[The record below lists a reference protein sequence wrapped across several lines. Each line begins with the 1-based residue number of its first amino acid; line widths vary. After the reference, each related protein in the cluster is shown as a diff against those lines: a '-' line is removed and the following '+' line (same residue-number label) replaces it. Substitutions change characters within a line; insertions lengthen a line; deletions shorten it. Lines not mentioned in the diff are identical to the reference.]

1 MTVSSTT
8 RPTLRIG
15 LLIDSFS
22 QRKWIHKIIEEIQA
36 SGIAEI
42 VALIKNEAQE
52 SSQTPG
58 RLKSYWRNR
67 NYLLYAF
74 YTKLDERRVKVDD
87 DAFATS
93 DIRPLLPDCR
103 VINVKPEMKAYSDW
117 FPEETVKEI
126 RALDLDVALAFG
138 FRILKGDAL
147 KIARHGV
154 WSFHHGDNLVNR
166 GGPAGFWEVL
176 DGIPVTGSVL
186 QILTEDL
193 DNGVVIYRSLS
204 PTADRFSVKAN
215 RNNLYWKSSAF
226 VIRKLRD
233 LAEGRSLCT
242 PDTQPYRPY
251 SNRLF
256 RLPTNAE
263 MFPRLSRLAA
273 QYVGGKFRG
282 AFSGVDQWALA
293 YRFKTSP
300 GDLNNTLYRFKDLT
314 PPKELFWADPCAVK
328 AGDRYY
334 VFLEEYSYANAKGH
348 ISVMELDRKKGVIQG
363 PETIL
368 DRDYHLSYPFV
379 FEWNGDYYMVPE
391 SAANKTIELY
401 RSTSFPFEWKLEK
414 VLMTGVRAK
423 DATLVQV
430 DGSWW
435 MFVSIAENCIPD
447 ELSLF
452 YANCPLGPWTPHPR
466 NPVKSDVRGSR
477 PAGPLFEWNGEV
489 YRPAQNSS
497 GRYGYATSINRIT
510 KLDREDFQEEE
521 VSTILPNWKKDLL
534 GTHTL
539 SIAGDLTVVD
549 CLMKRSR
556 WS

>member
-8 RPTLRIG
+8 RPPLRIG

-36 SGIAEI
+36 SGFAEI
-42 VALIKNEAQE
+42 VVLIKNEAE
-52 SSQTPG
+52 SAPDPG

-74 YTKLDERRVKVDD
+74 YTKLDERRVKVEP

-93 DIRPLLPDCR
+93 DITPLLPDCP
-103 VINVKPEMKAYSDW
+103 VVKVKPEMKKFSDW

-126 RALDLDVALAFG
+126 RAYDLNVALSFG
-138 FRILKGDAL
+138 FRILKGEAL

-154 WSFHHGDNLVNR
+154 WSFHHGDNQVNR
-166 GGPAGFWEVL
+166 GGPAGFWEVM
-176 DGIPVTGSVL
+176 DGVPVTGSVL

-215 RNNLYWKSSAF
+215 RNNLYWKSCAF
-226 VIRKLRD
+226 VMRKLKD
-233 LAEGRSLCT
+233 LAAGRPLCT
-242 PDTQPYRPY
+242 PEIQTYRPY
-251 SNRLF
+251 SNRLY
-256 RLPTNAE
+256 RMPTNAE
-263 MFPRLSRLAA
+263 MFPRLSRLAT
-273 QYVGGKFRG
+273 QYVGGKFRS
-282 AFSGVDQWALA
+282 AFSGDQWALA
-293 YRFKTSP
+293 YRFRTSP
-300 GDLNNTLYRFKDLT
+300 GDLNNTLYRFKNLT
-314 PPKELFWADPCAVK
+314 PPKELFWADPSAIK

-334 VFLEEYSYANAKGH
+334 VFIEEYLYAKEKGH
-348 ISVMELDRKKGVIQG
+348 ISVIELDPKRGMVGDPRIVL
-363 PETIL
+363 E
-368 DRDYHLSYPFV
+368 RDYHLSYPFV
-379 FEWNGDYYMVPE
+379 FEWNGEYFMVPE
-391 SAANKTIELY
+391 SAANKTVELY
-401 RSTSFPFEWKLEK
+401 RCTSFPFEWKLEK
-414 VLMTGVRAK
+414 VLMTDVRAK
-423 DATLVQV
+423 DATLVEV
-430 DGSWW
+430 DGLWW

-452 YANCPLGPWTPHPR
+452 YAKTPLGPWTPHPR

-477 PAGPLFEWNGEV
+477 PAGALFEWNGEI

-497 GRYGYATSINRIT
+497 GRYGYAMSINRVT
-510 KLDREDFQEEE
+510 KLDRESFQEEE
-521 VSTILPNWKKDLL
+521 VSTILPNWNKNLL